1 MDELDIVLFLDAEEQ
16 ELAALSPFAAGYGQP
31 RRAACAVP
39 PSGDQ
44 FARLMQLQVIAESAA
59 DSILAGLPLAQPQEA
74 ALLQL
79 WPTLLRATAALPGA
93 DSDATPFAAGACT
106 VVLAQRAGAT
116 AGGKATRVTYP
127 TAAHMLSSGYLH
139 AATCTFELAGP
150 AAAPLAAE
158 LQVFAEHLN
167 RAVEQCSK
175 EALEDTLSELSRLP
189 SASAIDLVRSSIEGG
204 RSSSSAA
211 QLAASLRGRLQARTS
226 GCSPLDSP
234 ASCSLRTSLTP
245 PAE

>member
-1 MDELDIVLFLDAEEQ
+1 MSPARAAARAP
-16 ELAALSPFAAGYGQP
+16 AALAPSSLTTAPP
-31 RRAACAVP
+31 R
-39 PSGDQ
+39 
-44 FARLMQLQVIAESAA
+44 
-59 DSILAGLPLAQPQEA
+59 
-74 ALLQL
+74 
-79 WPTLLRATAALPGA
+79 
-93 DSDATPFAAGACT
+93 
-106 VVLAQRAGAT
+106 
-116 AGGKATRVTYP
+116 
-127 TAAHMLSSGYLH
+127 
-139 AATCTFELAGP
+139 
-150 AAAPLAAE
+150 